1 MPAGEKSRVNALL
14 LSEGFRTMMRDNP
27 REEKEFLLTVFGMNP
42 ALRTIVVS
50 LCKLYRYR
58 DRSYRVIE
66 RSDYGNADIVIVDA
80 DDADALAE
88 WYGTHENA
96 GAGKPVIL
104 IGAEFADAV
113 DESNGRE
120 YRLKRTRLSAHLLK
134 TLDTITVREL
144 KYAPEL
150 VIGGEEVP
158 GAHAVV
164 SNALEGDRPS
174 RNGGI
179 GKVLVVDDS
188 LSVRTQM
195 DLCLRLHDLSV
206 DMAENAETALELI
219 ESGSYDVIFLDV
231 VLPEM
236 DGYKVCKL
244 IKSNEEKRSIPI
256 VMLTGKT
263 SPFNKVRGVM
273 AGCDRYLTKPVD
285 AEELKMVLHQYIP
298 ETKPH

>member
-1 MPAGEKSRVNALL
+1 
-14 LSEGFRTMMRDNP
+14 
-27 REEKEFLLTVFGMNP
+27 MNP

-58 DRSYRVIE
+58 DRSYRVVE
-66 RSDYGNADIVIVDA
+66 RREIADADIVIVDA
-80 DDADALAE
+80 DDTEALAA
-88 WYGTHENA
+88 WQDIDTSQA
-96 GAGKPVIL
+96 DQPGKPVIL
-104 IGAEFADAV
+104 IGAGFAEPV
-113 DESNGRE
+113 EEGEGRE

-134 TLDTITVREL
+134 TLDAITVREL
-144 KYAPEL
+144 KYTPEI
-150 VIGGEEVP
+150 VIGGNDEP

-164 SNALEGDRPS
+164 SNALERSRQGDGE
-174 RNGGI
+174 N

-195 DLCLRLHDLSV
+195 DLCLRLHDLAV
-206 DMAENAETALELI
+206 DFAEDAEAALEMI
-219 ESGSYDVIFLDV
+219 ENRSYDVIFLDV

-244 IKSNEEKRSIPI
+244 VKSNRVTRSTPI
-256 VMLTGKT
+256 VMLTGKS

-285 AEELKMVLHQYIP
+285 TEELKTVLHEYIP
-298 ETKPH
+298 ETRPH

>member
-1 MPAGEKSRVNALL
+1 MSSICGGPPNRRAARSM
-14 LSEGFRTMMRDNP
+14 SETV
-27 REEKEFLLTVFGMNP
+27 REEKEFLLTIFGMNP

-66 RSDYGNADIVIVDA
+66 RSDFEHVDIVIVDA
-80 DDADALAE
+80 DDADALGE
-88 WYGTHENA
+88 WYDVNDA
-96 GAGKPVIL
+96 RGAAPGKPAVL
-104 IGAEFADAV
+104 IGAGFVEPAQEAD
-113 DESNGRE
+113 GGE

-134 TLDTITVREL
+134 TLDAITVREL
-144 KYAPEL
+144 KYVPEL
-150 VIGGEEVP
+150 VIGGDDEP
-158 GAHAVV
+158 GAHALV
-164 SNALEGDRPS
+164 SNLLEKS
-174 RNGGI
+174 RCTDNGVN

-195 DLCLRLHDLSV
+195 DLCLRLHDLAV
-206 DMAENAETALELI
+206 DLVEDAEKALDLI
-219 ESGSYDVIFLDV
+219 EKGNYDVIFLDV

-244 IKSNEEKRSIPI
+244 IKSNASTRSIPI
-256 VMLTGKT
+256 IMLTGKS

-285 AEELKMVLHQYIP
+285 AEQLETVLKQYIP
-298 ETKPH
+298 EMQPH

>member
-1 MPAGEKSRVNALL
+1 MLL
-14 LSEGFRTMMRDNP
+14 EDQVTRRIMIEIV
-27 REEKEFLLTVFGMNP
+27 REEREFLLTVFGMNP

-66 RSDYGNADIVIVDA
+66 RSDFRNADIVIVDA

-88 WYGTHENA
+88 WYDFHDA
-96 GAGKPVIL
+96 YSDVSGKPVIL
-104 IGAEFADAV
+104 IGAEFAEPVEEGD
-113 DESNGRE
+113 GPE

-134 TLDTITVREL
+134 TLDAITVREL
-144 KYAPEL
+144 KYIPEL
-150 VIGGEEVP
+150 VIGGDDEP

-164 SNALEGDRPS
+164 SNALEKPRS
-174 RNGGI
+174 SVNGLN

-195 DLCLRLHDLSV
+195 DLCLRLHDLAV
-206 DMAENAETALELI
+206 DFAEDAEGALELI
-219 ESGSYDVIFLDV
+219 ENSNYDVIFLDV

-244 IKSNEEKRSIPI
+244 IKSNETTRSIPI

-285 AEELKMVLHQYIP
+285 AEELKTVLHKYLP
-298 ETKPH
+298 ETRPH

>member
-1 MPAGEKSRVNALL
+1 MSKTIRG
-14 LSEGFRTMMRDNP
+14 
-27 REEKEFLLTVFGMNP
+27 EKEFILTVFGKNP

-58 DRSYRVIE
+58 DRSYWVVE
-66 RSDYGNADIVIVDA
+66 RGDYENADIVIVDA
-80 DDADALAE
+80 DDADAIAE
-88 WYGTHENA
+88 WYDVNDGQRA
-96 GAGKPVIL
+96 RSGKPAIL
-104 IGAEFADAV
+104 IGAEFAEQAQATG
-113 DESNGRE
+113 GRE

-134 TLDTITVREL
+134 TLDAITVKEL
-144 KYAPEL
+144 KYVPEL
-150 VIGGEEVP
+150 VIGGDDKP
-158 GAHAVV
+158 GAHAIV
-164 SNALEGDRPS
+164 SNLLDRGATTDS
-174 RNGGI
+174 TGNGR
-179 GKVLVVDDS
+179 VLVVDDS

-206 DMAENAETALELI
+206 DLVEDAETALNLVE
-219 ESGSYDVIFLDV
+219 GGNYDVIFLDV

-244 IKSNEEKRSIPI
+244 IKSNETTRSIPI

-285 AEELKMVLHQYIP
+285 AEELKTVLHEYLP
-298 ETKPH
+298 ELQVN

>member
-1 MPAGEKSRVNALL
+1 MGQTARG
-14 LSEGFRTMMRDNP
+14 
-27 REEKEFLLTVFGMNP
+27 EKEFLLTVFGANP

-58 DRSYRVIE
+58 DRSYRVIGHG
-66 RSDYGNADIVIVDA
+66 DYESMDIAIVDA
-80 DDADALAE
+80 DDSDALAR
-88 WYGTHENA
+88 WYDTS
-96 GAGKPVIL
+96 GAYGGIPSKPAIL
-104 IGAEFADAV
+104 IGAEFAEPVEEV
-113 DESNGRE
+113 DGRE

-134 TLDTITVREL
+134 TLDAITVREL
-144 KYAPEL
+144 KYVPEL
-150 VIGGEEVP
+150 VIGGSDEP

-164 SNALEGDRPS
+164 SNLLEKSGSTD
-174 RNGGI
+174 NGVN

-195 DLCLRLHDLSV
+195 DLCLRLNDLSV
-206 DMAENAETALELI
+206 DLAEDAEEALDMVEK
-219 ESGSYDVIFLDV
+219 GNYDVIFLDV

-244 IKSNEEKRSIPI
+244 IKSNETTRSIPV
-256 VMLTGKT
+256 VMLTGKS

-285 AEELKMVLHQYIP
+285 AEELRIVLHEFLP
-298 ETKPH
+298 EIATH

>member
-1 MPAGEKSRVNALL
+1 MIETVL
-14 LSEGFRTMMRDNP
+14 
-27 REEKEFLLTVFGMNP
+27 EEKEFLLTVFGMNP

-66 RSDYGNADIVIVDA
+66 RSEYRNADIVIVDA

-88 WYGTHENA
+88 WYDFHDA
-96 GAGKPVIL
+96 FSDASGKPVIL
-104 IGAEFADAV
+104 IGVEFAELVAED
-113 DESNGRE
+113 NGRE

-134 TLDTITVREL
+134 TLDAITVREL
-144 KYAPEL
+144 KYIPEL
-150 VIGGEEVP
+150 VIGGNDEP

-164 SNALEGDRPS
+164 SNALEKPRS
-174 RNGGI
+174 SENGVN

-188 LSVRTQM
+188 FSVRTQM
-195 DLCLRLHDLSV
+195 DLCLRLHDLAV
-206 DMAENAETALELI
+206 DFAEDAEAALDLVEN
-219 ESGSYDVIFLDV
+219 GNYDVIFLDI

-244 IKSNEEKRSIPI
+244 IKSNTVTRSIPI

-285 AEELKMVLHQYIP
+285 AEELKTVLHKYLP
-298 ETKPH
+298 ETRPH

>member
-1 MPAGEKSRVNALL
+1 M
-14 LSEGFRTMMRDNP
+14 SESA
-27 REEKEFLLTVFGMNP
+27 REEKEFLLTVFGANP

-58 DRSYRVIE
+58 DRSYRVID
-66 RSDYGNADIVIVDA
+66 RSDYKNVNIAIVDA
-80 DDADALAE
+80 DDARAMAQ
-88 WYGTHENA
+88 WNA
-96 GAGKPVIL
+96 INQGAGPGKPAIL
-104 IGAEFADAV
+104 IGAAFAEAAEQV
-113 DESNGRE
+113 NGRQ

-134 TLDTITVREL
+134 TLDAITVREL
-144 KYAPEL
+144 KYVPEL
-150 VIGGEEVP
+150 VIGGDDSP
-158 GAHAVV
+158 GAQAIV
-164 SNALEGDRPS
+164 SNLLARPETAD
-174 RNGGI
+174 NGVN

-206 DMAENAETALELI
+206 DLAEDAEEALDLVEV
-219 ESGSYDVIFLDV
+219 GHYDVIFLDV

-244 IKSNEEKRSIPI
+244 IKSNATTRSIPI

-285 AEELKMVLHQYIP
+285 AEQLKTVLHEYIP
-298 ETKPH
+298 EMRAH

>member
-1 MPAGEKSRVNALL
+1 MSDTL
-14 LSEGFRTMMRDNP
+14 
-27 REEKEFLLTVFGMNP
+27 REEKEFLLTVFGVNP

-58 DRSYRVIE
+58 DRSYRVVK
-66 RSDYGNADIVIVDA
+66 RNDYGNADIAIVDA

-88 WYGTHENA
+88 WYRIDEA
-96 GAGKPVIL
+96 GSKGKPVIL

-113 DESNGRE
+113 DEGDGRE

-134 TLDTITVREL
+134 TLDSITVREL
-144 KYAPEL
+144 KYIPEL
-150 VIGGEEVP
+150 VIGGEDVP

-164 SNALEGDRPS
+164 SNALDKGRRTEDGD
-174 RNGGI
+174 NGR
-179 GKVLVVDDS
+179 VLVVDDS

-206 DMAENAETALELI
+206 DMAENAETALEMI
-219 ESGSYDVIFLDV
+219 ENGNYDVIFLDV

-285 AEELKMVLHQYIP
+285 AEELKLVLHQYIP
-298 ETKPH
+298 DTKPH

>member
-1 MPAGEKSRVNALL
+1 M
-14 LSEGFRTMMRDNP
+14 SESV
-27 REEKEFLLTVFGMNP
+27 REEKEFLLTVFGANP

-58 DRSYRVIE
+58 DRSYRVVD
-66 RSDYGNADIVIVDA
+66 RNDYKNVNIVIVDA
-80 DDADALAE
+80 DDSAALAQWRE
-88 WYGTHENA
+88 FNRA
-96 GAGKPVIL
+96 ARADSGKPAIL
-104 IGAEFADAV
+104 IGAAFAEAAEQDA
-113 DESNGRE
+113 GGQ

-134 TLDTITVREL
+134 TLDAITVREL
-144 KYAPEL
+144 KYVPEL
-150 VIGGEEVP
+150 VIGGDDSP
-158 GAHAVV
+158 GAQAIV
-164 SNALEGDRPS
+164 SNLLGRSSTEN
-174 RNGGI
+174 NGVS

-195 DLCLRLHDLSV
+195 DLCLRLHDLTV
-206 DMAENAETALELI
+206 DLAEDAEEALDLVEV
-219 ESGSYDVIFLDV
+219 GHYDVIFLDV

-244 IKSNEEKRSIPI
+244 IKSNATTRSIPI

-285 AEELKMVLHQYIP
+285 AEQLRVVLHEYIP
-298 ETKPH
+298 EMRTH

>member
-1 MPAGEKSRVNALL
+1 M
-14 LSEGFRTMMRDNP
+14 
-27 REEKEFLLTVFGMNP
+27 TVFGVNP

-66 RSDYGNADIVIVDA
+66 RSDFGNADIVIVDA
-80 DDADALAE
+80 DDAGALAE
-88 WYGTHENA
+88 WYDMNEGV
-96 GAGKPVIL
+96 GRGKPVIL
-104 IGAEFADAV
+104 IGADFADAV
-113 DESNGRE
+113 DNGDGRE

-134 TLDTITVREL
+134 TLDAITVREL
-144 KYAPEL
+144 KYIPEL
-150 VIGGEEVP
+150 VIGGDEVP

-164 SNALEGDRPS
+164 SNALDKNRSCAIGS
-174 RNGGI
+174 N

-219 ESGSYDVIFLDV
+219 ENGDYDVIFLDV

-285 AEELKMVLHQYIP
+285 AEELKTVLHQYIP

>member
-1 MPAGEKSRVNALL
+1 MSEIARGERQ
-14 LSEGFRTMMRDNP
+14 
-27 REEKEFLLTVFGMNP
+27 FLLTVFGANP

-58 DRSYRVIE
+58 DRSYRVIAGGE
-66 RSDYGNADIVIVDA
+66 YAHADIVIVDA
-80 DDADALAE
+80 DDARALAE
-88 WYGTHENA
+88 WRDKCEA
-96 GAGKPVIL
+96 REVEPEKPAIL
-104 IGAEFADAV
+104 IGAEFADAAEV
-113 DESNGRE
+113 ADGRG
-120 YRLKRTRLSAHLLK
+120 YRLKRTRLSAYLLK
-134 TLDTITVREL
+134 TLDAITVREL
-144 KYAPEL
+144 KYVPEL
-150 VIGGEEVP
+150 VIGGEDAP
-158 GAHAVV
+158 GAHAIV
-164 SNALEGDRPS
+164 SNLLEQSASCDDGV
-174 RNGGI
+174 N

-206 DMAENAETALELI
+206 DLVEDAETALGLLEH
-219 ESGSYDVIFLDV
+219 GRYDVIFLDV

-244 IKSNEEKRSIPI
+244 IKSNATTRSIPI

-285 AEELKMVLHQYIP
+285 AEELKTVLNEYIP
-298 ETKPH
+298 EMQVS

>member
-1 MPAGEKSRVNALL
+1 M
-14 LSEGFRTMMRDNP
+14 SEIV
-27 REEKEFLLTVFGMNP
+27 REEKEFLLTVFGANP

-58 DRSYRVIE
+58 DRSYRVVE
-66 RSDYGNADIVIVDA
+66 LSDYKYVNIVIVDA
-80 DDADALAE
+80 DDSSALAR
-88 WYGTHENA
+88 WHEFNH
-96 GAGKPVIL
+96 GKMADSRKPAIL
-104 IGAEFADAV
+104 IGAAFAEPAEQV
-113 DESNGRE
+113 DGRQ
-120 YRLKRTRLSAHLLK
+120 YRLKRTRLSAHLLR
-134 TLDTITVREL
+134 TLDAITVREL
-144 KYAPEL
+144 KYIPEL
-150 VIGGEEVP
+150 VIGGDDKP
-158 GAHAVV
+158 GAQAIV
-164 SNALEGDRPS
+164 SNLLARSAIAD
-174 RNGGI
+174 NGVN

-206 DMAENAETALELI
+206 DLAEDAEEALDLVEVVR
-219 ESGSYDVIFLDV
+219 YDVIFLDV

-244 IKSNEEKRSIPI
+244 IKSNATTRSIPI

-285 AEELKMVLHQYIP
+285 AEQLKTVLHEYIP
-298 ETKPH
+298 EMQAH

>member
-1 MPAGEKSRVNALL
+1 MGKIARGER
-14 LSEGFRTMMRDNP
+14 
-27 REEKEFLLTVFGMNP
+27 EFLLTVFGANP

-58 DRSYRVIE
+58 DRSYWVVD
-66 RSDYGNADIVIVDA
+66 RSEHENADIAIVDV
-80 DDADALAE
+80 DDAHALAE
-88 WYGTHENA
+88 WAQANESG
-96 GAGKPVIL
+96 GVGSGKPAIL
-104 IGAEFADAV
+104 IGADFAEVAAEV
-113 DESNGRE
+113 DGRE

-134 TLDTITVREL
+134 TLDAITVREL
-144 KYAPEL
+144 KYVPEL
-150 VIGGEEVP
+150 VIGGDDKP

-164 SNALEGDRPS
+164 SNLLEQSSSDAGAVT
-174 RNGGI
+174 

-206 DMAENAETALELI
+206 DLVEDAETALDLI
-219 ESGSYDVIFLDV
+219 EGGNYDVIFLDV

-244 IKSNEEKRSIPI
+244 IKSKETTRSIPI

-285 AEELKMVLHQYIP
+285 AEELKTVLHEYIP
-298 ETKPH
+298 EMRAQ

>member
-1 MPAGEKSRVNALL
+1 MQQ
-14 LSEGFRTMMRDNP
+14 RTMIETV

-66 RSDYGNADIVIVDA
+66 RGEYKNADIVIVDA

-88 WYGTHENA
+88 WYDIYEAYGEVS
-96 GAGKPVIL
+96 GKPAIL
-104 IGAEFADAV
+104 IGAEFAEAV
-113 DESNGRE
+113 EESADRQ

-134 TLDTITVREL
+134 THDE
-144 KYAPEL
+144 
-150 VIGGEEVP
+150 P

-164 SNALEGDRPS
+164 SNALEKPRS
-174 RNGGI
+174 SANGVS

-195 DLCLRLHDLSV
+195 DLCLRLHDLAV
-206 DMAENAETALELI
+206 DFAEDAEAALELI
-219 ESGSYDVIFLDV
+219 ENGNYDVIFLDV

-244 IKSNEEKRSIPI
+244 IKSNKMTRSIPI

-285 AEELKMVLHQYIP
+285 AEELKTVLHKYLP
-298 ETKPH
+298 DTRPH

>member
-1 MPAGEKSRVNALL
+1 M
-14 LSEGFRTMMRDNP
+14 SEIP
-27 REEKEFLLTVFGMNP
+27 REEREFLLTVFGMNP

-66 RSDYGNADIVIVDA
+66 RSGYVHVDIVIVDA
-80 DDADALAE
+80 DDANALSE
-88 WYGTHENA
+88 WYDVREAHRHVPD
-96 GAGKPVIL
+96 KPAIL
-104 IGAEFADAV
+104 IGAEFAEVAEEV
-113 DESNGRE
+113 NGRE

-134 TLDTITVREL
+134 TLDAITVREL
-144 KYAPEL
+144 KYVPEI
-150 VIGGEEVP
+150 VIGADDEP

-164 SNALEGDRPS
+164 SNLLEES
-174 RNGGI
+174 RHADNGAI
-179 GKVLVVDDS
+179 GRVLVVDDS

-195 DLCLRLHDLSV
+195 DLCLRLHDLNV
-206 DMAENAETALELI
+206 DLAEDAEAALGMI
-219 ESGSYDVIFLDV
+219 ENSNYDVIFLDV

-244 IKSNEEKRSIPI
+244 IKSNEVTKSVPI

-285 AEELKMVLHQYIP
+285 TEELKTVLHKFIP
-298 ETKPH
+298 ETRPH

>member
-1 MPAGEKSRVNALL
+1 M
-14 LSEGFRTMMRDNP
+14 SEIV
-27 REEKEFLLTVFGMNP
+27 REEREFLLTVFGANP
-42 ALRTIVVS
+42 ALRTIVGS

-66 RSDYGNADIVIVDA
+66 RSDFRDVNIVIVDA
-80 DDADALAE
+80 DDAVALAQ
-88 WYGTHENA
+88 WNDVNDA
-96 GAGKPVIL
+96 RNVDSGKPAIL
-104 IGAEFADAV
+104 IGAEFAEPA
-113 DESNGRE
+113 EEASPRE

-134 TLDTITVREL
+134 TLDAITVREL
-144 KYAPEL
+144 KYIPEL
-150 VIGGEEVP
+150 VIGGDDGPV
-158 GAHAVV
+158 AQAIV
-164 SNALEGDRPS
+164 SNLLERSGSADNGDC
-174 RNGGI
+174 

-206 DMAENAETALELI
+206 DLAEDAEAALDLI
-219 ESGSYDVIFLDV
+219 QESNYDVIFLDV

-244 IKSNEEKRSIPI
+244 IKSNATTRSIPI

-285 AEELKMVLHQYIP
+285 AEELRMVLYEYLP
-298 ETKPH
+298 EVQPH

>member
-1 MPAGEKSRVNALL
+1 MSDIA
-14 LSEGFRTMMRDNP
+14 
-27 REEKEFLLTVFGMNP
+27 REEKEFLLTVFGMSP

-66 RSDYGNADIVIVDA
+66 RKDHSDADIIIVDA

-88 WYGTHENA
+88 WYDVHDAQGDA
-96 GAGKPVIL
+96 RVKPVIL
-104 IGAEFADAV
+104 IGAAFADAV
-113 DESNGRE
+113 EAGSDRE

-134 TLDTITVREL
+134 TLDAITVREL
-144 KYAPEL
+144 KYVPEL
-150 VIGGEEVP
+150 VIGGNDEP

-164 SNALEGDRPS
+164 SNALNKRGS
-174 RNGGI
+174 FANGVN

-195 DLCLRLHDLSV
+195 DLCLRLHDLAV
-206 DMAENAETALELI
+206 DLAEDAETALELI
-219 ESGSYDVIFLDV
+219 ENDNYDVIFLDV

-244 IKSNEEKRSIPI
+244 IKSNEMTQSIPI

-285 AEELKMVLHQYIP
+285 AEELKTVLHKYIP
-298 ETKPH
+298 ETRPH

>member
-1 MPAGEKSRVNALL
+1 MSDAL
-14 LSEGFRTMMRDNP
+14 
-27 REEKEFLLTVFGMNP
+27 REEKEFLLTVFGVNP

-66 RSDYGNADIVIVDA
+66 RKDLGSADIVIVDA

-88 WYGTHENA
+88 WYDMNEGV
-96 GAGKPVIL
+96 GRGKPVIL
-104 IGAEFADAV
+104 IGADFADAV
-113 DESNGRE
+113 DNGDGRE

-134 TLDTITVREL
+134 TLDAITVREL
-144 KYAPEL
+144 KYIPEL
-150 VIGGEEVP
+150 VIGGDEVP

-164 SNALEGDRPS
+164 SNALDKNRSCAIGS
-174 RNGGI
+174 N

-219 ESGSYDVIFLDV
+219 ENGDYDVIFLDV

-244 IKSNEEKRSIPI
+244 IKSNEEKRSIPV

-285 AEELKMVLHQYIP
+285 AEELKTVLHQYIP

>member
-1 MPAGEKSRVNALL
+1 MR
-14 LSEGFRTMMRDNP
+14 RDNL

-66 RSDYGNADIVIVDA
+66 RGDLGHADIVIVDA

-88 WYGTHENA
+88 WYGMGGNA

-104 IGAEFADAV
+104 IGAQFADAV
-113 DESNGRE
+113 DEGEGRE

-134 TLDTITVREL
+134 TLDAITVREL
-144 KYAPEL
+144 KYVPEL
-150 VIGGEEVP
+150 VIGGEEIP

-164 SNALEGDRPS
+164 SNALESDRTS

-206 DMAENAETALELI
+206 DMAEDAETALELI
-219 ESGSYDVIFLDV
+219 ENGSYDVIFLDV

-244 IKSNEEKRSIPI
+244 IKSNAEKRSIPI

-285 AEELKMVLHQYIP
+285 AEELKVVLHQYIP

>member
-1 MPAGEKSRVNALL
+1 MIEAV
-14 LSEGFRTMMRDNP
+14 
-27 REEKEFLLTVFGMNP
+27 REEREFLLTVFGMNP

-66 RSDYGNADIVIVDA
+66 RSEYGNADIVIVDA
-80 DDADALAE
+80 DDAEALAE
-88 WYGTHENA
+88 WYDVDDAHG
-96 GAGKPVIL
+96 GAPGKPVIL
-104 IGAEFADAV
+104 IGADFAEPVEEGDGA
-113 DESNGRE
+113 E

-134 TLDTITVREL
+134 TLDAITVREL
-144 KYAPEL
+144 KYIPEL
-150 VIGGEEVP
+150 VIGGNDEP
-158 GAHAVV
+158 GVHAVV
-164 SNALEGDRPS
+164 SNALEKPRTS
-174 RNGGI
+174 ENGGN

-188 LSVRTQM
+188 VSVRTQM
-195 DLCLRLHDLSV
+195 DLCLRLHDLAV
-206 DMAENAETALELI
+206 DFAEDAEAALELI
-219 ESGSYDVIFLDV
+219 EKGNYDVIFLDV

-244 IKSNEEKRSIPI
+244 IKSNELTRSIPI

-285 AEELKMVLHQYIP
+285 AEELKTVLHKYLP
-298 ETKPH
+298 ETRPH

>member
-1 MPAGEKSRVNALL
+1 M
-14 LSEGFRTMMRDNP
+14 SEIV
-27 REEKEFLLTVFGMNP
+27 REEKEFLLTVFGANP

-58 DRSYRVIE
+58 DRSYRVVE
-66 RSDYGNADIVIVDA
+66 LNDYEYVNIVIVDA
-80 DDADALAE
+80 DDPSALAR
-88 WYGTHENA
+88 WHKFNHGKTAYS
-96 GAGKPVIL
+96 GKPAIL
-104 IGAEFADAV
+104 IGAAFAEAAEQV
-113 DESNGRE
+113 DGGQ
-120 YRLKRTRLSAHLLK
+120 YRLKRTRLSAHLLR
-134 TLDTITVREL
+134 TLDAITVREL
-144 KYAPEL
+144 KYIPEL
-150 VIGGEEVP
+150 VIGGDDKP
-158 GAHAVV
+158 GAQAIV
-164 SNALEGDRPS
+164 SNLLARSATAD
-174 RNGGI
+174 NGAN

-206 DMAENAETALELI
+206 DLAEDAEEALDLI
-219 ESGSYDVIFLDV
+219 EVVRYDVIFLDV

-244 IKSNEEKRSIPI
+244 IKSNATTRSIPI

-285 AEELKMVLHQYIP
+285 AEQLRTVLNEYIP
-298 ETKPH
+298 EMQAH

>member
-1 MPAGEKSRVNALL
+1 MSEIARGER
-14 LSEGFRTMMRDNP
+14 
-27 REEKEFLLTVFGMNP
+27 EFLLTVFGANP

-66 RSDYGNADIVIVDA
+66 RGDYDHMDIAIVDA
-80 DDADALAE
+80 DDSDALAA
-88 WYGTHENA
+88 WYDVS
-96 GAGKPVIL
+96 GAHGEVPVKPAIL
-104 IGAEFADAV
+104 IGAEFAEPVEEA
-113 DESNGRE
+113 EGRQ

-134 TLDTITVREL
+134 TLDAITVKEL
-144 KYAPEL
+144 KYVPEL
-150 VIGGEEVP
+150 VIGGRDEP

-164 SNALEGDRPS
+164 SNVLDKSGTVDGA
-174 RNGGI
+174 N

-195 DLCLRLHDLSV
+195 DLCLRLNDLSV
-206 DMAENAETALELI
+206 DLAEDAEEALELV
-219 ESGSYDVIFLDV
+219 EKGRYDVIFLDV

-244 IKSNEEKRSIPI
+244 IKGNETTRSTPI

-285 AEELKMVLHQYIP
+285 AEELRNVLHEYIP
-298 ETKPH
+298 EMVTH